1 MFKKNV
7 CIALSALLLAGC
19 VGCAGSASDSA
30 SDGSELKTLSEIRS
44 EAENI
49 SALASK
55 YDNLDLSDTL
65 LYVPDVD
72 ELGGFTVDY
81 TEPFEKKEQLLF
93 DTAEWLTGEA
103 PDESDITFFSRDYQT
118 LPYAEYKDDPQREYN
133 YSISYETDSLR
144 LIIEWRCNIVFIYKD
159 YDNVPISDFGSY
171 LWLDSLQDHPAA
183 EYDLRAGE
191 SAEEVFELQGGE
203 ISVADAVEL
212 MKSELEASPFRIDGL
227 ELIPCRARVNKLG
240 EKYAVS
246 AMFLQ
251 GYNGVLADYHDY
263 LIDLETDEYDFFKDS
278 ISVETT
284 MARNGR
290 IDQLH
295 FTRIGTLTPTDDRFN
310 EFISLERFLSMMS
323 EKLTGRGRKF
333 KVDSVELLYGLDTL
347 YPEEYGPSSGKDL
360 IDVFPLGIKSRPV
373 WVAYFSQTGIHG
385 AEQMCVS
392 ADAVTG
398 ELKLHE
404 SFVW

>member
-1 MFKKNV
+1 MFKKIICTV
-7 CIALSALLLAGC
+7 LSALLLAGC
-19 VGCAGSASDSA
+19 AHSASDSA
-30 SDGSELKTLSEIRS
+30 FESSELKTLSEIRA

-49 SALASK
+49 SELAAEF
-55 YDNLDLSDTL
+55 DNLDLSETYF
-65 LYVPDVD
+65 YVPDVD
-72 ELGGFTVDY
+72 EMGGFTVDY
-81 TEPFEKKEQLLF
+81 TAPFEEKERLLF

-103 PDESDITFFSRDYQT
+103 PAESDITFFSRDYQT
-118 LPYAEYKDDPQREYN
+118 IPYAEHKNDPQREYN
-133 YSISYETDSLR
+133 YSIDYETDSLH
-144 LIIEWRCNIVFIYKD
+144 LKIEWRCNIVFIFKD

-171 LWLDSLQDHPAA
+171 LRLDDLQEYPVA

-191 SAEEVFELQGGE
+191 SAGAIFELQGGE
-203 ISVADAVEL
+203 ISVEDAVEL

-227 ELIPCRARVNKLG
+227 ELIPCRARVNKLS

-251 GYNGVLADYHDY
+251 GYNGVIVDYHDY
-263 LIDLETDEYDFFKDS
+263 LIDPETDEYDFIRDGM
-278 ISVETT
+278 SVESA
-284 MARNGR
+284 MARNDR

-310 EFISLERFLSMMS
+310 EFISLERFLSMIS

-333 KVDSVELLYGLDTL
+333 KVDSVELLYGVNTL
-347 YPEEYGPSSGKDL
+347 YPEEYGSSSGKDL
-360 IDVFPLGIKSRPV
+360 IDVFPLGIKSRPM
-373 WVAYFSQTGIHG
+373 WVAYLSRTGIHG